1 MRVRIPI
8 MVQDQTIAL
17 QKGMP
22 PTEHFIVENERF
34 FLDGPV
40 TERLAVLDFD
50 PATGVLL
57 PGTAFRPGDGDEG
70 SYDVSPGSVESPDF
84 LRCNAFA
91 TVLKTMEMFE
101 EDDTLGRRLHWG
113 FDGPQLLV
121 VPVAGEWANAFY
133 ERESR
138 SLQFFFFRSPSEPDR
153 RIYTSLSHDIVSHE
167 TGHAILDGIAPD
179 LYHAYTPQALA
190 LHEGVADLVALLMAF
205 RNDTLRK
212 TVLDQTGG
220 SIAKITAFSSVA
232 EEFGLC
238 TGKPGGLRQ
247 FVNEKTLDPND
258 TENLVDVSEPHELC
272 QVLTGALYTVMVKIH
287 ESLKKRFAKEDGTSD
302 FSASGKA
309 LFVGAERFKR
319 MIFRALDYLPPGE
332 ISFADYGRAII
343 ASDQASH
350 PTPGRER
357 DWLRKEFVRRYLAK
371 DLEALDVEEP
381 FDDPAV
387 QALDLASFVESD
399 WAAYDFANRN
409 RKLLR
414 IPSDIPFRV
423 RPRLDTSKTYYLG
436 KGVKKPIRECI
447 FKVSWDELEPNP
459 GGSWFPQQRQITVG
473 TTLAIDWETRQVRAR
488 LTSQWQ
494 EQREARDLMLQ
505 RLDEKGL
512 LVPSRLATTPDGK
525 PLRCAIEAETS
536 GDLMRVRGTARTLHI
551 AEA

>member
-1 MRVRIPI
+1 MKVRIPLL
-8 MVQDQTIAL
+8 VQDQTIAQ
-17 QKGMP
+17 QKGMRL
-22 PTEHFIVENERF
+22 TEDCNFEGERF

-50 PATGVLL
+50 LETGVLAQ
-57 PGTAFRPGDGDEG
+57 GTRFKAADGAYEVDEEAI
-70 SYDVSPGSVESPDF
+70 ESADF
-84 LRCNAFA
+84 LRTNAFA
-91 TVLKTMEMFE
+91 TVLKTMYMFE
-101 EDDTLGRRLHWG
+101 EGDTLGRRLHWG
-113 FDGPQLLV
+113 FDGPQLLI

-138 SLQFFFFRSPSEPDR
+138 SLQFYFFPSKEGR

-179 LYHAYTPQALA
+179 LYHAITPQSLA
-190 LHEGVADLVALLMAF
+190 LHEGVADLVALVMAF

-220 SIAKITAFSSVA
+220 SIANITAFSSVA
-232 EEFGLC
+232 EEFGQAQ
-238 TGKPGGLRQ
+238 GKPGALRQ
-247 FVNEKTLDPND
+247 FVNEKTLDPED
-258 TENLVDVSEPHELC
+258 AENLVDVSEPHELS
-272 QVLTGALYTVMVKIH
+272 QVLTGALYSVMVKIH
-287 ESLKKRFAKEDGTSD
+287 ETLKRRFAREDGTSD

-350 PTPGRER
+350 PDATKTR
-357 DWLRKEFVRRYLAK
+357 DLLRDEFVRRCMAANIESLQ
-371 DLEALDVEEP
+371 VEKP

-387 QALDLASFVESD
+387 KALDLETFVESD

-409 RKLLR
+409 RELLR
-414 IPSDIPFRV
+414 IPPEVPFRV
-423 RPRLDTSKTYYLG
+423 RPRLDTSKTYYFRG
-436 KGVKKPIRECI
+436 GVKKPIRECI

-459 GGSWFPQQRQITVG
+459 EGSWFPQQRQITVG
-473 TTLAIDWETRQVRAR
+473 TTLAIDWETKQVRAR
-488 LTSQWQ
+488 LSSQWE
-494 EQREARDLMLQ
+494 EQRKARDLMLQ

-512 LVPSRLATTPDGK
+512 LVPAQLATAPDGK
-525 PLRCAIEAETS
+525 PLRCAIKAETS
-536 GDLMRVRGTARTLHI
+536 GELMRVRGTARTLHI

>member
-1 MRVRIPI
+1 MKIKVPI
-8 MVQDQTIAL
+8 LVQDQTIAAA
-17 QKGMP
+17 KGMR
-22 PTEHFIVENERF
+22 PTENCVLDGERF

-50 PATGVLL
+50 PKTGQLAE
-57 PGTAFRPGDGDEG
+57 GTTFNAQEG
-70 SYDVSPGSVESPDF
+70 TYEVSAEPIEAPDF
-84 LRCNAFA
+84 LRTNAFA
-91 TVLKTMEMFE
+91 TVLKTVYMFE
-101 EDDTLGRRLHWG
+101 EDDTLGRPLRWG

-133 ERESR
+133 EREAR
-138 SLQFFFFRSPSEPDR
+138 CLQFFYFNNREGR

-179 LYHAYTPQALA
+179 LYHAITPQSLA
-190 LHEGVADLVALLMAF
+190 LHEGIADLVALVMAF

-220 SIAKITAFSSVA
+220 SIENISAFSSVA
-232 EEFGLC
+232 EEFGEAQ
-238 TGKPGGLRQ
+238 GKPTGLRQ
-247 FVNEKTLDPND
+247 FVNEKTLDPKD
-258 TENLVDVSEPHELC
+258 TDNLVDVAEPHELC
-272 QVLTGALYTVMVKIH
+272 QVLTGGLYSVMVDIH
-287 ESLKKRFAKEDGTSD
+287 KTLKKRFAEEDNTTD

-332 ISFADYGRAII
+332 VSFADYGRAII

-350 PTPGRER
+350 PDAKQGRE
-357 DWLRKEFVRRYLAK
+357 WLRREFVHRKMAPTLK
-371 DLEALDVEEP
+371 SLDVEKP

-387 QALDLASFVESD
+387 QALDLQSFVDSD

-409 RKLLR
+409 RELLR
-414 IPSDIPFRV
+414 IPADIPFRV
-423 RPRLDTSKTYYLG
+423 RPRLDTSKTYYFRG
-436 KGVKKPIRECI
+436 GVKKPIRECI
-447 FKVSWDELEPNP
+447 FKVSWDEVEPNP
-459 GGSWFPQQRQITVG
+459 PGSWFPDNRQITVG

-488 LTSQWQ
+488 LTSRWE
-494 EQREARDLMLQ
+494 EQRDDRDRMLKKM
-505 RLDEKGL
+505 DEKGL
-512 LVPSRLATTPDGK
+512 LVPAELAVTPDGK
-525 PLRCAIEAETS
+525 PLRCAIKAELA

>member
-1 MRVRIPI
+1 MKVRLPI
-8 MVQDQTIAL
+8 MVQDQTIAA
-17 QKGMP
+17 QKGMDL
-22 PTEHFIVENERF
+22 TEDCTLDGERF

-50 PATGVLL
+50 AQTGALAQ
-57 PGTAFRPGDGDEG
+57 GTRFDAAA
-70 SYDVSPGSVESPDF
+70 STYQVSPDAVESPDF
-84 LRCNAFA
+84 LRTNAFA
-91 TVLKTMEMFE
+91 TVLKTMYMFE
-101 EDDTLGRRLHWG
+101 EDDTLGRPLRWG

-133 ERESR
+133 EREAR
-138 SLQFFFFRSPSEPDR
+138 CLQFFFFNSKEGR

-179 LYHAYTPQALA
+179 LYHAITPQSLA
-190 LHEGVADLVALLMAF
+190 LHEGIADLVALVMAF

-220 SIAKITAFSSVA
+220 SIANITAFSSVA
-232 EEFGLC
+232 EEFGRAQ
-238 TGKPGGLRQ
+238 GKPGALRQ
-247 FVNEKTLDPND
+247 FVNEKTLDPKD
-258 TENLVDVSEPHELC
+258 TENLVDVAEPHELC

-287 ESLKKRFAKEDGTSD
+287 DTLKRRFADEDKTTE

-350 PTPGRER
+350 PDATQAR
-357 DWLRKEFVRRYLAK
+357 DWLRREFVRRKMAPTLK
-371 DLEALDVEEP
+371 SLDVEKP
-381 FDDPAV
+381 FDHPALKD
-387 QALDLASFVESD
+387 LDLETFVDSD

-409 RKLLR
+409 RELLR
-414 IPSDIPFRV
+414 IPAEIPFRV
-423 RPRLDTSKTYYLG
+423 RPRLDTSKTYYFRG
-436 KGVKKPIRECI
+436 GVKKPIRECI

-459 GGSWFPQQRQITVG
+459 EGSWFPDKRQITVG
-473 TTLAIDWETRQVRAR
+473 TTLAIDWETKQARAR
-488 LTSQWQ
+488 LTSQWE
-494 EQREARDLMLQ
+494 EQRDNRDKMLQ

-512 LVPSRLATTPDGK
+512 LVPAELATAPDGK
-525 PLRCAIEAETS
+525 PLRCAIKAEMS
-536 GDLMRVRGTARTLHI
+536 GELMRVRGTARTLHI

>member
-1 MRVRIPI
+1 MKVRIPL
-8 MVQDQTIAL
+8 MVQDQVIAV
-17 QKGMP
+17 QKAMP
-22 PTEHFIVENERF
+22 PTETTLLEGERF

-40 TERLAVLDFD
+40 TERVAVLDFD
-50 PATGVLL
+50 VATGALAQ
-57 PGTAFRPGDGDEG
+57 GTRFIPGDEG
-70 SYDVSPGSVESPDF
+70 TYDVIPTSPESPDF

-101 EDDTLGRRLHWG
+101 EDDTLGRRLRWG
-113 FDGPQLLV
+113 FDGPQLLI

-138 SLQFFFFRSPSEPDR
+138 SLQFYYFRSQLGPP
-153 RIYTSLSHDIVSHE
+153 IYTSLSHDIVSHE

-179 LYHAYTPQALA
+179 LYHAFTPQSLA
-190 LHEGVADLVALLMAF
+190 LHEGIADLVALVMAL

-212 TVLDQTGG
+212 TVLDQTQG
-220 SIAKITAFSSVA
+220 SIANITAFSSVA
-232 EEFGLC
+232 EEFGQAQ
-238 TGKPGGLRQ
+238 GKPGALRQ
-247 FVNEKTLDPND
+247 FVNEKTLDPKD
-258 TENLVDVSEPHELC
+258 EKNLVDPSEPHELA

-287 ESLKKRFAKEDGTSD
+287 EALKKQYSKEDGATE
-302 FSASGKA
+302 FSSSGKA

-350 PTPGRER
+350 PTRGDARG
-357 DWLRKEFVRRYLAK
+357 WMRKEFVRRCMAK
-371 DLEALDVEEP
+371 DLESLEVEEP

-387 QALDLASFVESD
+387 QALDLPTFVDSD

-409 RKLLR
+409 RELLR
-414 IPSDIPFRV
+414 IPPEIPFRV

-436 KGVKKPIRECI
+436 RGKKEAIRECL

-459 GGSWFPQQRQITVG
+459 DDSWFPKKRQITVG
-473 TTLAIDWETRQVRAR
+473 TTLAIDWETKQVRAR
-488 LTSQWQ
+488 LTSQWE

-505 RLDEKGL
+505 KLDRKGL
-512 LVPSRLATTPDGK
+512 LMPSALATTSDGT
-525 PLRCAIEAETS
+525 PLRTAIQAELS